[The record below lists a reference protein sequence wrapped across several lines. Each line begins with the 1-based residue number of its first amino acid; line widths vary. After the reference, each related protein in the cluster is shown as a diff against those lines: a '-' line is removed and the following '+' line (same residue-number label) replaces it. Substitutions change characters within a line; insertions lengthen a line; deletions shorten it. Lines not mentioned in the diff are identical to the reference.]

1 MKNVM
6 TWIIG
11 ITLTLGMIGLL
22 VLGQVSGARD
32 ISDKAN
38 NEQTKLSLMI
48 SDSNIVT
55 GKTILKYMEDGIDV
69 KDSGGANMNPS
80 SIDEAS
86 LYTIEKFYSS
96 DGELSSVKA
105 TLKDLSK

>member
-11 ITLTLGMIGLL
+11 ITLTLGMIALL

-32 ISDKAN
+32 IGDKAD
-38 NEQTKLSLMI
+38 NEQKKISMMI
-48 SDSNIVT
+48 SDSDLVT
-55 GKTILKYMEDGIDV
+55 GKTILKYFDDGIIV
-69 KDSGGANMNPS
+69 NDSGGTAMSES
-80 SIDEAS
+80 SVDEDS
-86 LYTIEKFYSS
+86 LYTIEKSYGS

-105 TLKDLSK
+105 TLKSLSK